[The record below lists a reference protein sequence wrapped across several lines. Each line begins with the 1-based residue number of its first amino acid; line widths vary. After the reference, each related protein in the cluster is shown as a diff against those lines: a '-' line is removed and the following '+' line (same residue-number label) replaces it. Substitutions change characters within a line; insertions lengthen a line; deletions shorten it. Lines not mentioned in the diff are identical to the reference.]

1 MKTQPHAH
9 ARTHSLATPRNIH
22 SQHSRSFTHFLP
34 STICSYR
41 GEKKK
46 SISPQQIFSARVP
59 VVCAHSVLFF
69 FFFCALSRDFFKC
82 RQERCASHEWC
93 WNKNSPRSL
102 CATYNAM
109 LVHSLH
115 CLLWSLHVIKT
126 AALAINWCCAMDK
139 HLRHAMQEK
148 KKNYG
153 KKLRSPTVF
162 PYSLEEIASP
172 EKQWNKAPEL
182 LPREIPVCNCLQ
194 SPLCQDVYS
203 NTAVS
208 IDSQIKPKALVS
220 LLTDAYGQSCHSAI
234 ELAE

>member
-59 VVCAHSVLFF
+59 VVCAHSVLSLF

-148 KKNYG
+148 KKLWKETSLTDG
-153 KKLRSPTVF
+153 F
-162 PYSLEEIASP
+162 PLQLGRNSQSRKTMKQSTRIAS
-172 EKQWNKAPEL
+172 KG
-182 LPREIPVCNCLQ
+182 
-194 SPLCQDVYS
+194 
-203 NTAVS
+203 NTGV
-208 IDSQIKPKALVS
+208 QL
-220 LLTDAYGQSCHSAI
+220 SAI
-234 ELAE
+234 APMSRRL